1 MQWYNE
7 LEILRTVIKAQ
18 RIKDVPIP
26 SKRSTMKQKRSDQLR
41 EAIEE
46 KSPSVAPGKRLD
58 EAVLLAEFGVS
69 RTPLREA
76 LIQLASLGLIE
87 LRPRRGAVVAE
98 VSPKQLIEMFEVM
111 GELEAMCGRLAARRI
126 TEDEQQRLLAAHNAC
141 KAAAESDGPDAY
153 YYANERF
160 HFAIYNAAHNSFLA
174 MQARQL
180 HRKLRV
186 YRRLQLRVRN
196 RMASSFAEHEGV
208 VAAILAGNGDVAA
221 ERIPST
227 SSSRASDS
235 ATSSPRS
242 VLAA

>member
-1 MQWYNE
+1 M
-7 LEILRTVIKAQ
+7 VAA
-18 RIKDVPIP
+18 
-26 SKRSTMKQKRSDQLR
+26 MKQKRSDQLR

-46 KSPSVAPGKRLD
+46 KIAMGEYPPGKRLD
-58 EAVLLAEFGVS
+58 EAELLTEFGVS

-76 LIQLASLGLIE
+76 LIQLVSLGLIE

-98 VSPKQLIEMFEVM
+98 VSPQQLIEMFEVM

-126 TEDEQQRLLAAHNAC
+126 TDAEQKELLAAHQAC

-160 HFAIYNAAHNSFLA
+160 HFTIYAASHNSFLA
-174 MQARQL
+174 SQARQL

-196 RMASSFAEHEGV
+196 RVASSFAEHDGV
-208 VAAILAGNGDVAA
+208 VTAILAGNGDLTA
-221 ERIPST
+221 ERLRKHVLIQGE
-227 SSSRASDS
+227 RFGDLVASL
-235 ATSSPRS
+235 A

>member
-1 MQWYNE
+1 
-7 LEILRTVIKAQ
+7 
-18 RIKDVPIP
+18 
-26 SKRSTMKQKRSDQLR
+26 MKQKRSDQLR

-46 KSPSVAPGKRLD
+46 KIAIGEYAPGKRLD

-111 GELEAMCGRLAARRI
+111 GELEAMCSRLAARRI
-126 TEDEQQRLLAAHNAC
+126 TEAEQKELLAAHQAC

-160 HFAIYNAAHNSFLA
+160 HFAIYGAAHNSFLA
-174 MQARQL
+174 AQARQL

-196 RMASSFAEHEGV
+196 RMASSFVEHEGV
-208 VAAILAGNGDVAA
+208 VAAILAGDGDVAA
-221 ERIPST
+221 ERI
-227 SSSRASDS
+227 RQHVLIQGERFGDLVASLE
-235 ATSSPRS
+235 

>member
-1 MQWYNE
+1 
-7 LEILRTVIKAQ
+7 
-18 RIKDVPIP
+18 
-26 SKRSTMKQKRSDQLR
+26 MKQKRSDQLR

-46 KSPSVAPGKRLD
+46 KIAIGEYAPGKRLD

-111 GELEAMCGRLAARRI
+111 GELEAMCSRLAARRI
-126 TEDEQQRLLAAHNAC
+126 TEAEQKELLAAHQAC

-174 MQARQL
+174 AQARQL

-196 RMASSFAEHEGV
+196 RVASSFVEHEGV

-221 ERIPST
+221 ERI
-227 SSSRASDS
+227 RQHVLVQGERFGDLIASLE
-235 ATSSPRS
+235 

>member
-1 MQWYNE
+1 
-7 LEILRTVIKAQ
+7 
-18 RIKDVPIP
+18 
-26 SKRSTMKQKRSDQLR
+26 MKQKRSDQLR

-46 KSPSVAPGKRLD
+46 KIAMGDYPPGKRLD
-58 EAVLLAEFGVS
+58 EAELLQEFGVS

-98 VSPKQLIEMFEVM
+98 VSPQQLIEMFEVM

-126 TEDEQQRLLAAHNAC
+126 SESEQKELVAAHHAC
-141 KAAAESDGPDAY
+141 KVAAESDGPDAY

-160 HFAIYNAAHNSFLA
+160 HFTIYAASHNSFLA
-174 MQARQL
+174 LQARQL

-196 RMASSFAEHEGV
+196 RIASSFAEHDGV
-208 VAAILAGNGDVAA
+208 VAAILAGNGDLTADRLRKHVLIQGERFGDLVASLA
-221 ERIPST
+221 
-227 SSSRASDS
+227 
-235 ATSSPRS
+235 

>member
-1 MQWYNE
+1 
-7 LEILRTVIKAQ
+7 
-18 RIKDVPIP
+18 
-26 SKRSTMKQKRSDQLR
+26 MKQKRSDQLR

-46 KSPSVAPGKRLD
+46 KIAIGEYAPGKRLD

-111 GELEAMCGRLAARRI
+111 GELEAMCSRLAARRI
-126 TEDEQQRLLAAHNAC
+126 TEAEQKELLAAHQAC

-160 HFAIYNAAHNSFLA
+160 HFAIYSAAHNSFLA
-174 MQARQL
+174 AQARQL

-196 RMASSFAEHEGV
+196 RMASSFVEHEGV
-208 VAAILAGNGDVAA
+208 VAAILAGDGDVAA
-221 ERIPST
+221 ERI
-227 SSSRASDS
+227 RQHVLIQGERFGDLVASLE
-235 ATSSPRS
+235 

>member
-1 MQWYNE
+1 
-7 LEILRTVIKAQ
+7 
-18 RIKDVPIP
+18 
-26 SKRSTMKQKRSDQLR
+26 MKQKRSDQLR

-46 KSPSVAPGKRLD
+46 KIAMGDYPPGKRLD
-58 EAVLLAEFGVS
+58 EAELLTEFGVS

-98 VSPKQLIEMFEVM
+98 VGPQQLIEMFEVM

-126 TEDEQQRLLAAHNAC
+126 TDAEQKELLAAHHDC
-141 KAAAESDGPDAY
+141 KLAAESDGPDAY

-160 HFAIYNAAHNSFLA
+160 HFAIYNASHNSFLA
-174 MQARQL
+174 QQARQL

-196 RMASSFAEHEGV
+196 RVASSYAEHDGV
-208 VAAILAGNGDVAA
+208 VAAILAGNGDQAA
-221 ERIPST
+221 ERI
-227 SSSRASDS
+227 RKHVLIQGERFGDLVASL
-235 ATSSPRS
+235 A

>member
-1 MQWYNE
+1 M
-7 LEILRTVIKAQ
+7 V
-18 RIKDVPIP
+18 V
-26 SKRSTMKQKRSDQLR
+26 TMKQKRSDQLR

-46 KSPSVAPGKRLD
+46 KIAMGDYPPGKRLD
-58 EAVLLAEFGVS
+58 EAELLQEFGVS

-98 VSPKQLIEMFEVM
+98 VSPQQLIEMFEVM
-111 GELEAMCGRLAARRI
+111 GELEGMCGRLAARRI
-126 TEDEQQRLLAAHNAC
+126 TEAEQKELLAAHHAC

-160 HFAIYNAAHNSFLA
+160 HFAIYAASHNSFLA
-174 MQARQL
+174 LQARQL

-196 RMASSFAEHEGV
+196 RVASSFAEHDGV
-208 VAAILAGNGDVAA
+208 VTAILAGNGELTSERLRKHVLIQGERFGDLVASLA
-221 ERIPST
+221 
-227 SSSRASDS
+227 
-235 ATSSPRS
+235 

>member
-1 MQWYNE
+1 MSVQGPS
-7 LEILRTVIKAQ
+7 
-18 RIKDVPIP
+18 RIRHVPIP

-46 KSPSVAPGKRLD
+46 KIAIGEYAPGKRLD

-111 GELEAMCGRLAARRI
+111 GELEAMCSRLAARRI
-126 TEDEQQRLLAAHNAC
+126 TEAEQKELLAAHQAC

-160 HFAIYNAAHNSFLA
+160 HFAIYDAAHNSFLA
-174 MQARQL
+174 AQARQL

-196 RMASSFAEHEGV
+196 RVASSFVEHEGV

-221 ERIPST
+221 ERI
-227 SSSRASDS
+227 RQHVLIQGERFGDLVASLE
-235 ATSSPRS
+235 